1 LAYEGIRKSILW
13 PKKLLGGIRRM
24 GQCKRP
30 YGPQHTLHSPFARQR
45 KDMPNRRLSRNG
57 ETNGRTAYMA
67 VSITHTPLR
76 HTGDTSMHIGIE
88 ESPLYINYSD
98 EDGKNRA

>member
-1 LAYEGIRKSILW
+1 
-13 PKKLLGGIRRM
+13 
-24 GQCKRP
+24 
-30 YGPQHTLHSPFARQR
+30 
-45 KDMPNRRLSRNG
+45 
-57 ETNGRTAYMA
+57 MA